1 MSHLTS
7 MQVLK
12 RNGSKEDVQF
22 DKVHERIKLCA
33 YRGGKPLSVNP
44 ALIAQKTLQR
54 IYDGVKTS
62 ELDELAAQLAVSL
75 ITVHPDYET
84 LASNIIISNHQKNT
98 TASFVETMRLL
109 ANQRHVKTGAPMS
122 YLSDDFMAAVEAY
135 GPALDAALQH
145 DRDFLLDYF
154 GFKTLERQKY
164 LLRDSSGQVLE
175 RPQHLWMRVAVT
187 LWGNMPT
194 PDRVLETYTLLST
207 KQLIHATPTLFNA
220 GAPRAQ
226 MSSCYLLQ
234 MASDSISGIYKT
246 LADCAQISKYAGGIG
261 LHIHNVRAKGAYI
274 AGNGGTSTGIV
285 PMLRNFNAT
294 ARYVDQGSKRNGS
307 FAIYLEPWHADVEDF
322 LKLKLPTGS
331 EEERARDLFY
341 ALWIPDL
348 FMERVEADKPWTL
361 FCPSEAPGLAD
372 VWGPAFQDLYERYER
387 EGRGRKQVDARKL
400 WKRILD
406 SQIETGTPYLL
417 YKDAANSKSNQ
428 QNLGTIKSSNL
439 CVAPETLVLT
449 RAGPTPIHALNN
461 LDVSVWNGY
470 QWSRTRVQKTG
481 EQQPLLK
488 VQVRDVMVDT
498 STGETYIEKKS
509 LDCTPYHKFI
519 LQSNLDLLDAP
530 RIEAKDLQEG
540 MKLTEW
546 IDSEGVSH
554 TVTVLS
560 VTNEGRVADTFCF
573 NEPENHAGV
582 FNGILTGNCTEIIEY
597 SDAKETA
604 VCNLASI
611 ALPAFVAHR
620 AFQFDALRK
629 VVAVAVRNLNRVID
643 LNFYPVPETRAS
655 NMRHRPIGIGVQGL
669 ADVFAMMR
677 LPWESAATA
686 TGGPATG
693 GAADLQQRIFEHMYY
708 AAVETSAALAEEEGP
723 YESFAG
729 SPVSKGLLQYD
740 MWTSKE
746 DGRPVVPLT
755 QQDGTLD
762 WAALKARASKG
773 IRNSLLM
780 APMPTAST
788 SQILGYN
795 ECFEP
800 VTSNIYTRRTLSGE
814 YIVMNKHLIR
824 DLIRLDI
831 WNEDMKN
838 QIILRNGSVQG
849 IPGIPETIQALY
861 KTAWELKQRTLIDM
875 AAARGAFLCQS
886 QSLNLFMAE
895 PNESKLS
902 SMHFYGWKMGLK
914 TGLYYLRTKAP
925 VMAQKFTIDPDLQKG
940 AEESQKAAFQADEGC
955 VMCSS

>member
-1 MSHLTS
+1 
-7 MQVLK
+7 MQVVK

-33 YRGGKPLSVNP
+33 YRDGKPLSVNP

-62 ELDELAAQLAVSL
+62 ELDELAAQLSVSL
-75 ITVHPDYET
+75 ITTHPDYET

-98 TASFVETMRLL
+98 NPSFADTMRLL
-109 ANQRHVKTGAPMS
+109 ANQRHVKTGSPMS
-122 YLSDDFMAAVEAY
+122 YLSDEFMAAVEAH
-135 GPALDAALQH
+135 GPALDAALRH
-145 DRDFLLDYF
+145 ERDFLLDYF

-187 LWGNMPT
+187 LWGSSAAPGHGRGAPDHGRGNMT
-194 PDRVLETYTLLST
+194 TLDRVLETYTLLST

-234 MASDSISGIYKT
+234 MASDSITGIYKT
-246 LADCAQISKYAGGIG
+246 LSDCAQISKYAGGIG
-261 LHIHNVRAKGAYI
+261 LHIHNVRARGAYI

-387 EGRGRKQVDARKL
+387 EGRGRKQVEARKL
-400 WKRILD
+400 WTRILD

-439 CVAPETLVLT
+439 CVAPETILMT
-449 RAGPTPIHALNN
+449 RDGPFSICALENW
-461 LDVSVWNGY
+461 DVSVWNGY
-470 QWSRTRVQKTG
+470 RWSLTRVQKTG
-481 EQQPLLK
+481 EKQPLLTVEVQDTK
-488 VQVRDVMVDT
+488 VHTTHGRHVILT
-498 STGETYIEKKS
+498 NS
-509 LDCTPYHKFI
+509 LECTPYHKFI
-519 LQSNLDLLDAP
+519 LPSSGDLANAP
-530 RIEAKDLQEG
+530 RVEAQELVPG
-540 MKLTEW
+540 MQLTSW
-546 IDSEGVSH
+546 VGPDGWSH
-554 TVTVLS
+554 TVRVLS
-560 VTNEGRVADTFCF
+560 VTNRGRISDTFCF
-573 NEPENHAGV
+573 SEIENHAGV

-597 SDAKETA
+597 SDEKETA

-620 AFQFDALRK
+620 SFQFDALRK

-655 NMRHRPIGIGVQGL
+655 NLRHRPIGIGVQGL

-677 LPWESAATA
+677 FAWDSDK
-686 TGGPATG
+686 
-693 GAADLQQRIFEHMYY
+693 AADLQQRIFEHMYY
-708 AAVETSAALAEEEGP
+708 AAVETSATLAEEEGP
-723 YESFAG
+723 YETFAG

-740 MWTSKE
+740 LWAS
-746 DGRPVVPLT
+746 VVPLT

-762 WAALKARASKG
+762 WAALKARASRG

-831 WNEDMKN
+831 WNDDMKN
-838 QIILRNGSVQG
+838 QIILRNGSIQG
-849 IPGIPETIQALY
+849 IPGVPEATQNLY
-861 KTAWELKQRTLIDM
+861 KTAWEIKQRTLIDM

-895 PNESKLS
+895 PTESKLS
-902 SMHFYGWKMGLK
+902 SMHFYGWKKGLK

-925 VMAQKFTIDPDLQKG
+925 VMAQKFTVDPDLQKS
-940 AEESQKAAFQADEGC
+940 AEESQKARQETEYKADEGC

>member
-1 MSHLTS
+1 MSHSTS

-33 YRGGKPLSVNP
+33 YKEGKPLSVNP

-75 ITVHPDYET
+75 ITTHPDYET

-122 YLSDDFMAAVEAY
+122 YLSDEFMAAVEAH
-135 GPALDAALQH
+135 GPALDAALRH
-145 DRDFLLDYF
+145 ERDFLLDYF

-220 GAPRAQ
+220 GSPRPQ
-226 MSSCYLLQ
+226 MSSCYLLS
-234 MASDSISGIYKT
+234 MSSDSIFGVYKT
-246 LADCAQISKYAGGIG
+246 LSDCAQISKYAGGIG

-322 LKLKLPTGS
+322 LKLKLPTGA

-341 ALWIPDL
+341 ALWVPDL
-348 FMERVEADKPWTL
+348 FMERVETDKPWTL

-372 VWGPAFQDLYERYER
+372 VWGPAFQELYERYEQ
-387 EGRGRKQVDARKL
+387 EGRGRKQIDARKL

-439 CVAPETLVLT
+439 CVAPETLVTT
-449 RAGPTPIHALNN
+449 RAGPIAIHALEN

-470 QWSRTRVQKTG
+470 TWSRTRVHKTG
-481 EQQPLLK
+481 ENQPLLT
-488 VQVRDVMVDT
+488 VTVRDVTVDT
-498 STGETYIEKKS
+498 ATGAMNTIQRS
-509 LDCTPYHKFI
+509 VDCTLYHKFI
-519 LQSNLDLLDAP
+519 LQSEHDLLDAP
-530 RIEAKDLQEG
+530 RVEAQDLQPG
-540 MKLTEW
+540 MGLAEW
-546 IDSEGVSH
+546 IDPRGVSH
-554 TVTVLS
+554 VVTVLS
-560 VTNEGRVADTFCF
+560 VIDKGRIDATYCF
-573 NEPENHAGV
+573 NEPDNHAGV

-597 SDAKETA
+597 SDEKETA

-611 ALPAFVAHR
+611 ALPAFVSNRTFH
-620 AFQFDALRK
+620 FDRLRY
-629 VVAVAVRNLNRVID
+629 VVSVAVRNLNRVID

-655 NMRHRPIGIGVQGL
+655 NLRHRPIGIGVQGL

-677 LPWESAATA
+677 MPWESSSLATA
-686 TGGPATG
+686 A

-708 AAVETSAALAEEEGP
+708 AAVETSAILAEEEGP
-723 YESFAG
+723 YETFAG
-729 SPVSKGLLQYD
+729 SPMSKGLLQYD
-740 MWTSKE
+740 LWTS
-746 DGRPVVPLT
+746 VVPLT
-755 QQDGTLD
+755 QQDGSLD
-762 WAALKARASKG
+762 WAALKARASRG
-773 IRNSLLM
+773 VRNSLLM

-814 YIVMNKHLIR
+814 YVVMNKHLIR

-831 WNEDMKN
+831 WDEDMKN
-838 QIILRNGSVQG
+838 QIILRNGSIQG
-849 IPGIPETIQALY
+849 IPGIPEATKALY
-861 KTAWELKQRTLIDM
+861 KTAWEIKQRTLIDM

-895 PNESKLS
+895 PTESKLS
-902 SMHFYGWKMGLK
+902 SMHFYGWKKGLK

-925 VMAQKFTIDPDLQKG
+925 VMAQKFTVDPDLQKS
-940 AEESQKAAFQADEGC
+940 AEESLKATFQADEGC

>member
-1 MSHLTS
+1 

-33 YRGGKPLSVNP
+33 YKGTKPLSVNP

-98 TASFVETMRLL
+98 VASFADTMTCL
-109 ANQRHVKTGAPMS
+109 ANQGNAKTGTPMS
-122 YLSDDFMAAVEAY
+122 YLSPEFMACVEAH
-135 GPALDAALQH
+135 GPALDAAIRH
-145 DRDFLLDYF
+145 ERDFLLDYF

-164 LLRDSSGQVLE
+164 LLRTSSGQVVE

-187 LWGNMPT
+187 LWGNVSL
-194 PDRVLETYTLLST
+194 DRVLETYTLLST

-220 GAPRAQ
+220 GSPRAQ

-234 MASDSISGIYKT
+234 MASDSITGIYKT

-341 ALWIPDL
+341 ALWVPDL
-348 FMERVEADKPWTL
+348 FMERVEADRPWTL

-372 VWGPAFQDLYERYER
+372 VWGPAFQALYERYEE

-439 CVAPETLVLT
+439 CVAPETLVTT
-449 RAGPTPIHALNN
+449 RAGPIPIHALEN

-470 QWSRTRVQKTG
+470 KWSRTRVNKTG
-481 EQQPLLK
+481 ENKPLLS
-488 VQVRDVMVDT
+488 VTIRDVMVDT
-498 STGETYIEKKS
+498 STGVMRTAIKTV
-509 LDCTPYHKFI
+509 DCTPYHKFI
-519 LQSNLDLLDAP
+519 LQSEHDLLDAP
-530 RIEAKDLQEG
+530 RVEAQDLKEG
-540 MKLTEW
+540 TALVEW
-546 IDSEGVSH
+546 IDHLGTAH
-554 TVTVLS
+554 TATVLS
-560 VTNEGRVADTFCF
+560 VVDKGRVDATYCF

-597 SDAKETA
+597 SDEKETA

-611 ALPAFVAHR
+611 ALPAFVSGR
-620 AFQFDALRK
+620 TFNFEELRK

-655 NMRHRPIGIGVQGL
+655 NMRHRPIGVGVQGL

-677 LPWESAATA
+677 LPWESAGGASTSATSS
-686 TGGPATG
+686 
-693 GAADLQQRIFEHMYY
+693 AADLQQRIFEHMYY
-708 AAVETSAALAEEEGP
+708 AAVETSAILAEEEGP
-723 YESFAG
+723 YETFAG

-740 MWTSKE
+740 MWTS
-746 DGRPVVPLT
+746 DGKPVVPLT

-800 VTSNIYTRRTLSGE
+800 FTSNIYTRRTLSGE

-824 DLIRLDI
+824 DLIRLDL

-838 QIILRNGSVQG
+838 QIILRNGSIQG
-849 IPGIPETIQALY
+849 IPGIPEATQALY
-861 KTAWELKQRTLIDM
+861 KTAWEIKQRTLIDM

-902 SMHFYGWKMGLK
+902 SMHFYGWKKGLK

-940 AEESQKAAFQADEGC
+940 AEESLKVAFEAEEGC
-955 VMCSS
+955 VMCSA